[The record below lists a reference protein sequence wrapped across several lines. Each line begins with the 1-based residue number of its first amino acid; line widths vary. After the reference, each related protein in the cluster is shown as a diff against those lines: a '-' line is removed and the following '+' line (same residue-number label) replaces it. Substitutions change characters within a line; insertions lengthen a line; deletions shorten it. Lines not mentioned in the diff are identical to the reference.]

1 MTPLEIKQEYINQN
15 TIRSNVTV
23 HKTFDSTNIK
33 NLYLPYEPYKP
44 SVIKKQSDELLY
56 LVIIA
61 TVIIIIV

>member
-1 MTPLEIKQEYINQN
+1 MTPLEIKQEYINEN
-15 TIRSNVTV
+15 TIRSNVIV
-23 HKTFDSTNIK
+23 HQNFDPTNIK

-61 TVIIIIV
+61 TVIILIV